1 MLTPEEQLHNIK
13 SGTAQI
19 VPEAALLEKLKRGVP
34 LNVKLGVDPTAPD
47 IHLGHAVPLRK
58 LRQFQ
63 DLGHQVTLIIGDGTA
78 LIGDPSG
85 RNTTRPQL
93 SREKIQENAQTYVD
107 QAFKIL
113 DPEKTVL
120 LQHLVLSHHGKLE
133 FGSPVLPKIPEAEA
147 LSVIDVLDARLFE
160 MRDALAGV
168 EPGGFSAK
176 VWCLDNRE
184 LYRVRPR

>member
-1 MLTPEEQLHNIK
+1 MGH
-13 SGTAQI
+13 I
-19 VPEAALLEKLKRGVP
+19 VRG
-34 LNVKLGVDPTAPD
+34 AID
-47 IHLGHAVPLRK
+47 IARVAERVGA
-58 LRQFQ
+58 
-63 DLGHQVTLIIGDGTA
+63 
-78 LIGDPSG
+78 
-85 RNTTRPQL
+85 
-93 SREKIQENAQTYVD
+93 
-107 QAFKIL
+107 